1 MPKGGGIQQKKEA
14 ITLQS
19 ARITDTAVCISR
31 SQVAAFRLGRHHLAK
46 RAPHE
51 SLVAVVRDICGVQA
65 QVMAAAQ
72 VALWARV
79 EGLTAEDIEQALW
92 QERTLVKT
100 WSMRGTV
107 HLLPSQAL
115 PVHVGALKRALVGEV
130 WRWIARHG
138 VSTREA
144 QSMTEAVLEVLKV
157 GPLTRRELGERVV
170 PILGPQARQWIEHG
184 WGGGIKQACL
194 EGRVCYGPNPGQ
206 ETTFARRDQ
215 WLPVLGELS
224 TEEAETA
231 LLRRYLRSY
240 GPATPRDFSA
250 WSGMRVRDIT
260 PIWSRLR
267 DDLAEVNVEGKVGW
281 ILREDL
287 DLLQEGTIDDR
298 HVRLLPSF
306 DSYMLGHHDKSHLVD
321 EVHYKLVYRKAGWLS
336 PVVLVAGR
344 VAGVWSYEYRGK
356 RLLLR
361 VQPFDELSLAIR
373 NGIEAEAADLG
384 HFLGGACEVAFL

>member
-1 MPKGGGIQQKKEA
+1 MLHGKKV

-19 ARITDTAVCISR
+19 ARITDAAICISR
-31 SQVAAFRLGRHHLAK
+31 PQVAAFRLGRHHLAK
-46 RAPHE
+46 RAPRE
-51 SLVAVVRDICGVQA
+51 SLVAVVRDMCGVQA

-79 EGLTAEDIEQALW
+79 ERLTTEDIEQALW

-107 HLLPSQAL
+107 HLLPAQDL

-130 WRWIARHG
+130 WRWIARHR
-138 VSTREA
+138 VSAQEA
-144 QSMTEAVLEVLKV
+144 QAMTEAVLEALAG
-157 GPLTRRELGERVV
+157 GPLTRRELSEKVV
-170 PILGPQARQWIEHG
+170 TILGPQAKQWIEHS
-184 WGGGIKQACL
+184 WGGLVKQACL
-194 EGRVCYGPNPGQ
+194 EGRVSYGPNRRQ
-206 ETTFARRDQ
+206 EITFVRRNR
-215 WLPVLGELS
+215 WLPALNELPI
-224 TEEAETA
+224 EEAQAA

-240 GPATPRDFSA
+240 GPAAPRDLAA
-250 WSGMRVRDIT
+250 WTGMNIGDVM

-267 DDLAEVNVEGKVGW
+267 DELAEVNVEGKVGW

-287 DLLQEGTIDDR
+287 DLLQEGTIDDQ

-321 EVHYKLVYRKAGWLS
+321 EAHYKLVYRKAGWLS

-344 VAGVWSYEYRGK
+344 VAGIWSYEYRGK

-361 VQPFDELSLAIR
+361 VQPFDGLSPAVR

-384 HFLGGACEVAFL
+384 RFLGGAC